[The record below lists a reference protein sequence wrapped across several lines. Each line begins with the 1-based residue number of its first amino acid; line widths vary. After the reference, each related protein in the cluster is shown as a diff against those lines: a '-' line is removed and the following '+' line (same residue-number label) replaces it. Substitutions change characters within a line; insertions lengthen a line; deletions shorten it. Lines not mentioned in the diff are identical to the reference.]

1 MSPPYHQASNGLGER
16 AVQTVKILMSTLD
29 VEFEEKLFRIQ
40 KEYNG
45 LVNPSLGYAPFEVAR
60 GRNLPFMS
68 EFIPVRGQV
77 RKVDIDWKVFGER
90 VFRNKERSNEGRRSA
105 ERKNL
110 KAGDV
115 VWVFDARRKTWNGPV
130 KIVEVEGQGRVVLV
144 EKYGRISED
153 HVKKMAV
160 SQILETMKF

>member
-1 MSPPYHQASNGLGER
+1 M
-16 AVQTVKILMSTLD
+16 I
-29 VEFEEKLFRIQ
+29 
-40 KEYNG
+40 
-45 LVNPSLGYAPFEVAR
+45 
-60 GRNLPFMS
+60 GRFL
-68 EFIPVRGQV
+68 
-77 RKVDIDWKVFGER
+77 ER

-153 HVKKMAV
+153 HVKKMDV